1 MPPLSFKE
9 FSRLAS
15 QGNLIPLSQEL
26 ATDLESP
33 VAALLKLK
41 DLPYS
46 FLLESM
52 EGGARWGRYSFV
64 GFNPRLIIQAQ
75 ANHFTLAKRDK
86 KYLKPEKG
94 IGNPLVRLKEEM
106 AAFRWVQDT
115 RAQDLE
121 LPRLCG
127 GAVGYLGYECIRY
140 FERVDDLQHPG
151 MDFPDCFF
159 GIYDQMLVFDNLRHV
174 SYVVV
179 NAYLDG
185 KQSTRQVYDK
195 ALKDLER
202 IVRQFQKGLPN
213 SAYSP
218 RKSQK
223 TPIWK
228 ASLSE
233 AQHRSMILKAQE
245 LIKAGD
251 IFQVVLGIQWK
262 SPSKLDSIQVYRA
275 LRRLNPS
282 PYLFCL
288 RMGKYSLVGSSPE
301 VMVRL
306 ENGKVTLR
314 PIAGTRR
321 RGRTEEDDKA
331 MEAEMLADPKERAE
345 HIMLVDLGR
354 NDVGRVCEAGS
365 VKVTE
370 LMTVEKYSHVM
381 HLVSNV
387 EGKLLP
393 GKDAYDV
400 ISASFPAGTLSGA
413 PKIRAMQ
420 IIEELEPVKRGFYGG
435 CVGYIDF
442 AGNSDMAITIRS
454 IAMNAQNI
462 YVQAGGGIVYD
473 SIPELEYKECH
484 NKARA
489 MMEAMKSVTEG
500 KV

>member
-1 MPPLSFKE
+1 MTPLSYKD

-15 QGNLIPLSQEL
+15 QGNLVPLSQKL
-26 ATDLESP
+26 STDLETP
-33 VAALLKLK
+33 VAALLKVK
-41 DLPYS
+41 DSPYS

-52 EGGARWGRYSFV
+52 EGGARFGRYSFV
-64 GFNPRLIIQAQ
+64 GFSPRLILEARE
-75 ANHFTLAKRDK
+75 NDWSLATREK

-94 IGNPLVRLKEEM
+94 RGNPLDRLKQEM
-106 AAFRWVQDT
+106 SALRWVPD
-115 RAQDLE
+115 AQ

-127 GAVGYLGYECIRY
+127 GAVGYLAYDCIRY
-140 FERVDDLQHPG
+140 FEKIPNLKRPRI
-151 MDFPDCFF
+151 DFPDCFF
-159 GIYDQMLVFDNLRHV
+159 GLYDQLLIFDSLCH
-174 SYVVV
+174 SSFIVV

-185 KQSTRQVYDK
+185 KQSTRKVYDK
-195 ALKDLER
+195 AIRQLEQLTH
-202 IVRQFQKGLPN
+202 QFQKILPP
-213 SAYSP
+213 SAYAP
-218 RKSQK
+218 RKAQK
-223 TPIWK
+223 LPAWK
-228 ASLSE
+228 ASLSQGE
-233 AQHRSMILKAQE
+233 FHQKVLKAQE
-245 LIKAGD
+245 YIKAGD
-251 IFQVVLGIQWK
+251 IFQVVLSMQWK
-262 SPSKLDSIQVYRA
+262 AKARLDPAAVYRA

-306 ENGKVTLR
+306 ENEKVTLR

-321 RGRTEEDDKA
+321 RGRSEEEDRA

-365 VKVTE
+365 VRATE
-370 LMTVEKYSHVM
+370 LMSVEKYSHVM

-387 EGKLLP
+387 EGKLLEK
-393 GKDAYDV
+393 KDAFDV

-413 PKIRAMQ
+413 PKIRAME
-420 IIEELEPVKRGFYGG
+420 IVEELEPVRRGFYGG

-454 IAMNAQNI
+454 LAMNSQDL
-462 YVQAGGGIVYD
+462 YVQAGAGVVYD
-473 SIPELEYKECH
+473 SVPELEYKECH

-489 MMEAMKSVTEG
+489 VMEAVKEVAEG
-500 KV
+500 KL

>member
-15 QGNLIPLSQEL
+15 QGNLIPLAQEL
-26 ATDLESP
+26 STDLETP
-33 VAALLKLK
+33 VAALLKTRNF
-41 DLPYS
+41 PYS

-64 GFNPRLIIQAQ
+64 GFHPRLVLQARGNIW
-75 ANHFTLAKRDK
+75 ALSRREK
-86 KYLKPEKG
+86 KYLKPEEGK
-94 IGNPLVRLKEEM
+94 GNPLLRLKQEM
-106 AAFRWVQDT
+106 ALFRWVPDP
-115 RAQDLE
+115 R

-127 GAVGYLGYECIRY
+127 GAVGYLGYDCIRY
-140 FERVDDLQHPG
+140 FENLQDLSHPG

-159 GIYDQMLVFDNLRHV
+159 GVYDQMWVFDNLRHV
-174 SYVVV
+174 SFVVV

-185 KQSTRQVYDK
+185 KQSTRKVYDQALKNLERLTREFQK
-195 ALKDLER
+195 ALPSSVYNRRKT
-202 IVRQFQKGLPN
+202 QKIAP
-213 SAYSP
+213 
-218 RKSQK
+218 
-223 TPIWK
+223 WK

-233 AQHRSMILKAQE
+233 TQHRQMILKAQE
-245 LIKAGD
+245 YIKAGD

-262 SPSKLDSIQVYRA
+262 AKGRLDPIQLYRT
-275 LRRLNPS
+275 LRALNPS

-321 RGRTEEDDKA
+321 RGYSEEEDQA
-331 MEAEMLADPKERAE
+331 METEMLSDPKERAE

-365 VKVTE
+365 VKMTE

-387 EGKLLP
+387 EGRLRANQ
-393 GKDAYDV
+393 DAFDV

-454 IAMNAQNI
+454 IALNPQNL

-473 SIPELEYKECH
+473 SKPELEYKECH

-489 MMEAMKSVTEG
+489 VMEAVRIVASG
-500 KV
+500 Q

>member
-1 MPPLSFKE
+1 MSPISFKE
-9 FSRLAS
+9 FKQLVS

-26 ATDLESP
+26 NTDLETP
-33 VAALLKLK
+33 VAALLKVAK
-41 DLPYS
+41 LPYS

-64 GFNPRLIIQAQ
+64 GVHPRFILQAKGQ
-75 ANHFTLAKRDK
+75 SWSLAHREK
-86 KYLKPEKG
+86 KYLKPET
-94 IGNPLVRLKEEM
+94 GNGSPLEKLK
-106 AAFRWVQDT
+106 AAMSVFKWVPDSQ
-115 RAQDLE
+115 

-127 GAVGYLGYECIRY
+127 GAVGYLGYDCIRY
-140 FERVDDLQHPG
+140 FENIKDLKHPS

-159 GIYDQMLVFDNLRHV
+159 GLYDQMLIFDNLRHV
-174 SYVVV
+174 SYAVV

-185 KQSTRQVYDK
+185 KQSPRKAYEK
-195 ALKDLER
+195 ALKDLNSLAK
-202 IVRQFQKGLPN
+202 QFQKPL
-213 SAYSP
+213 SSLSV
-218 RKSQK
+218 KKK
-223 TPIWK
+223 TGKNISWK

-233 AQHRSMILKAQE
+233 TQHRDMILKAQE
-245 LIKAGD
+245 FIKAGD

-262 SPSKLDSIQVYRA
+262 AQAKLDPVSVYRA

-288 RMGKYSLVGSSPE
+288 KMGKYSLVGSSPE

-321 RGRTEEDDKA
+321 RGRSEEEDQA
-331 MEAEMLADPKERAE
+331 MEKEMLADPKERAE

-387 EGKLLP
+387 EGKLSSD
-393 GKDAYDV
+393 KDAFDV

-413 PKIRAMQ
+413 PKIRAME
-420 IIEELEPVKRGFYGG
+420 IIEDLEPVKRGFYGG

-454 IAMNAQNI
+454 IAMNSQNL

-473 SIPELEYKECH
+473 SLPELEYKECH

-489 MMEAMKSVTEG
+489 VMEAVRLVCEG

>member
-9 FSRLAS
+9 FNRLAS
-15 QGNLIPLSQEL
+15 QGNLIPISQEIDV
-26 ATDLESP
+26 DLETP
-33 VAALLKLK
+33 VAALLKVSR
-41 DLPYS
+41 LPYT

-52 EGGARWGRYSFV
+52 EGGAQWGRYSFV
-64 GFNPRLIIQAQ
+64 GMNPRIVLQARK
-75 ANHFTLAKRDK
+75 NEWSLAYREK
-86 KYLKPEKG
+86 KYLKPETG
-94 IGNPLVRLKEEM
+94 TGNPLGILKATM
-106 AAFRWVQDT
+106 SRFRWVPDPK
-115 RAQDLE
+115 

-127 GAVGYLGYECIRY
+127 GAVGYLGYDCIRY
-140 FERVDDLQHPG
+140 FEKIQDLSHPG

-159 GIYDQMLVFDNLRHV
+159 GIYDQMWVFDNLRHV

-179 NAYLDG
+179 NAFVDPQ
-185 KQSTRQVYDK
+185 QSTRKVYDQ
-195 ALKDLER
+195 ALKDLNAL
-202 IVRQFQKGLPN
+202 VRQFKKSLP
-213 SAYSP
+213 S
-218 RKSQK
+218 KWLTKKK
-223 TPIWK
+223 TTRNLMWK
-228 ASLSE
+228 PSLSE
-233 AQHRSMILKAQE
+233 AQHREMILKAQE
-245 LIKAGD
+245 FIKAGD

-262 SPSKLDSIQVYRA
+262 AQAHLDPVQLYRA

-288 RMGKYSLVGSSPE
+288 KMGKYSLVGSSPE

-321 RGRTEEDDKA
+321 RGKNEEDDRI
-331 MEAEMLADPKERAE
+331 MEVEMLQDPKERAE

-387 EGKLLP
+387 EGKL
-393 GKDAYDV
+393 GQDKDAFDV

-413 PKIRAMQ
+413 PKIRAME

-454 IAMNAQNI
+454 IAMNDKNL

-473 SIPELEYKECH
+473 SVPELEYKECH

-489 MMEAMKSVTEG
+489 VMEAVRIVASG
-500 KV
+500 Q